1 MPAGAASAMAAFEAP
16 PWAAEPTVAA
26 TLRVASFGEEEKAY
40 DVGRKPWVVLGR
52 NGGGADI
59 VIEDPSVSRLH
70 CALVHHQD
78 GRLYLIDLSSH
89 GTTVDG
95 EPIKRHKPTKVK
107 DGFQFALGKSDKI
120 CTVSLG
126 GGGGGGGGGPASP
139 SQRRGGGEEDLASP
153 SKRPRAGQVRVPG
166 VANTWPEGEP
176 FPVVAH
182 LLLKHTESRN
192 PKVRDRR
199 DGTVAHRV
207 TRSRSEA
214 TEGVLAIR
222 AKLAAVPSA
231 QRTAAFLS
239 EAERMSECSS
249 WKQQGAPSLPLSCS
263 PPSQIMC
270 SGRD

>member
-139 SQRRGGGEEDLASP
+139 SKRRGGGEEDLASP

-182 LLLKHTESRN
+182 LLLKS
-192 PKVRDRR
+192 
-199 DGTVAHRV
+199 
-207 TRSRSEA
+207 
-214 TEGVLAIR
+214 L
-222 AKLAAVPSA
+222 L
-231 QRTAAFLS
+231 QR
-239 EAERMSECSS
+239 
-249 WKQQGAPSLPLSCS
+249 
-263 PPSQIMC
+263 
-270 SGRD
+270 